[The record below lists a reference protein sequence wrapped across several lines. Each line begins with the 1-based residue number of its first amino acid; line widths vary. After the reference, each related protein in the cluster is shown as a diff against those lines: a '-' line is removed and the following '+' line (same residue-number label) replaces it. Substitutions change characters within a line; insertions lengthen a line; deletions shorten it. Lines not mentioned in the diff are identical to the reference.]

1 MEINGHRISPIVI
14 VTGLVDRIQLNDYKM
29 CMNKNIKLSG
39 FTSWVGKSS
48 SEITMKVEQELI
60 VHNEWVTIL
69 EAKFLMCARDIN
81 NKDAGLMNPLEVVGE
96 KEKNLFE
103 QGNSKSNFSKYSIQ
117 FESLLIHGMFKQT
130 IDLK

>member
-1 MEINGHRISPIVI
+1 MEINGHHISPIVI

-48 SEITMKVEQELI
+48 SEITMKVEQELT
-60 VHNEWVTIL
+60 VQNEWVTIL

-81 NKDAGLMNPLEVVGE
+81 NKDAGLMNPLEVVGK
-96 KEKNLFE
+96 KEISLFE
-103 QGNSKSNFSKYSIQ
+103 QGNSKFNFTSPVASKTY
-117 FESLLIHGMFKQT
+117 
-130 IDLK
+130 